1 MCATQTQW
9 KFTLKTRWSRCF
21 EVALAYFFRSAPS
34 PISRGRLCSKGQG
47 SKGQGK
53 ALLQGFN
60 NARARALARALDK
73 PATVSSR
80 VEEMQVMTF
89 DSCGSC
95 RKAMTGPSP
104 RLFRAML
111 SFLSGSFVQ
120 EAQSIA
126 ALAIVRRCRD
136 RSTVGLQDILKAKY
150 EFVELRAASSYLTAV
165 VAITKRRRD
174 RLLRLSSPAVA
185 SVKRRHDA
193 VNQTIVEMQLRRRR
207 RLMRR
212 WQCSL
217 LA

>member
-1 MCATQTQW
+1 
-9 KFTLKTRWSRCF
+9 
-21 EVALAYFFRSAPS
+21 
-34 PISRGRLCSKGQG
+34 
-47 SKGQGK
+47 
-53 ALLQGFN
+53 
-60 NARARALARALDK
+60 
-73 PATVSSR
+73 
-80 VEEMQVMTF
+80 MTF

-95 RKAMTGPSP
+95 RKAMAGPSP
-104 RLFRAML
+104 QLFRAML

-120 EAQSIA
+120 EAQLIA
-126 ALAIVRRCRD
+126 ALAMVRRCRD